1 MPTAGARRTGRS
13 VRLTTDEAWALLR
26 DAHTGILVTLRRD
39 GVPIATPM
47 WFAALDGY
55 VYVRTPARSKKVGRL
70 RRDARVT
77 FLVEEGERWAE
88 LRAVHFTG
96 RAEIVGDD
104 PDLVARVDAELDRK
118 YTRFRTARAAMPDP
132 TRRHY
137 ETTFA
142 LIRVVPDPAPIT
154 WDNRKLGLA

>member
-1 MPTAGARRTGRS
+1 MATADARRTGS
-13 VRLTTDEAWALLR
+13 VRLTADDAWAFVR
-26 DAHTGILVTLRRD
+26 EAHTGIVVTLRRD

-47 WFAALDGY
+47 WFAALDGRLF
-55 VYVRTPARSKKVGRL
+55 VRTPVRSKKVARL
-70 RRDARVT
+70 RRDARVA
-77 FLVEEGERWAE
+77 FLVEDGERWAE

-118 YTRFRTARAAMPDP
+118 YARFRTARAAMPEA

-137 ETTFA
+137 QTEFTM
-142 LIRVVPDPAPIT
+142 IRIVPDPHTIT
-154 WDNRKLGLA
+154 WDNRKLGLT